1 MFRKR
6 QRQMDNTAAA
16 SINLPRP
23 VSSPTIHNHA
33 PSEAARI
40 FAWALVVFIGLVVA
54 WFFVLYLI
62 SEMGYRNPVRVMGWV
77 LAGVSSLLFATIVID
92 RTITKFYKM
101 NREYA
106 VQLEELRLEQSR
118 HLALT
123 TGAPALPS
131 KRLTAEQIRLFEN
144 LALVMQ
150 RAYQDLADSKGAGY
164 QGGSDK
170 RPWSKRS
177 VLAMEPPR
185 HGKMPDSKATE
196 IREWLAANEVIIGPS
211 QSDQI
216 NTELYPTWA
225 DFRALLEEKFNM
237 PVKVYKGPSSPTDSR
252 YVPIDV

>member
-1 MFRKR
+1 
-6 QRQMDNTAAA
+6 MDNTAAA

-33 PSEAARI
+33 PSEAGRI
-40 FAWALVVFIGLVVA
+40 FAWAVVYLIAALIG
-54 WFFVLYLI
+54 WFFLLYLLR
-62 SEMGYRNPVRVMGWV
+62 EMGARNPVESIGWF
-77 LAGVSSLLFATIVID
+77 LFGAAGLLIVSIAVDKVATKHAALKREFLL
-92 RTITKFYKM
+92 
-101 NREYA
+101 
-106 VQLEELRLEQSR
+106 QLEEIRLEQSR
-118 HLALT
+118 NLALT
-123 TGAPALPS
+123 AGAPALPS

-150 RAYQDLADSKGAGY
+150 KAYQDLADSKGAGY